1 MIIKSFELGK
11 IDISNYQL
19 FLIYGKN
26 SGLQNHIINT
36 YLTNNFD
43 GEINKYEEG
52 ELIINSEKIL
62 TELMNRSLFENEK
75 ILIISRVS
83 EKILKYIEELS
94 EKNLNDLKIILKSA
108 PLEKRSKLR
117 NYYEKNKTHIIIPT
131 YEDNEKSLSALAI
144 SFLNENKIKI
154 SRETLNLLINRASGE
169 RQNLQSELDKIL
181 NYSQTNTTISFDV
194 INKLSNLSE
203 NYEVNE
209 LANNYLA
216 KNTKNVSK
224 ILNENNYSNEDC
236 ILILRTLLNKSKKL
250 LEIIKKNEQLKNI
263 DQVLSATKPPIFW
276 KDKENIKI
284 QAKSWKLKDLKNK
297 IYEINNVETLI
308 KGNSKNSLNIICDF
322 IVNYQ

>member
-1 MIIKSFELGK
+1 MIIKVFEFNKLK
-11 IDISNYQL
+11 TSNYNFYL
-19 FLIYGKN
+19 FYGKN
-26 SGLQNHIINT
+26 EGLQNEIIK
-36 YLTNNFD
+36 
-43 GEINKYEEG
+43 KYFVDKFEG
-52 ELIINSEKIL
+52 QVDKYDENEFISNSETIFS
-62 TELMNRSLFENEK
+62 ELLNKSLFENEK

-181 NYSQTNTTISFDV
+181 NYSQTNKTISFDV

-297 IYEINNVETLI
+297 IYEMNNVETLI
-308 KGNSKNSLNIICDF
+308 KSNSKNSLNIICDF
-322 IVNYQ
+322 IVNY

>member
-1 MIIKSFELGK
+1 MI
-11 IDISNYQL
+11 D
-19 FLIYGKN
+19 
-26 SGLQNHIINT
+26 
-36 YLTNNFD
+36 
-43 GEINKYEEG
+43 
-52 ELIINSEKIL
+52 
-62 TELMNRSLFENEK
+62 R
-75 ILIISRVS
+75 
-83 EKILKYIEELS
+83 
-94 EKNLNDLKIILKSA
+94 NL
-108 PLEKRSKLR
+108 
-117 NYYEKNKTHIIIPT
+117 IIIPT

-144 SFLNENKIKI
+144 SFLNKNKIKI

-263 DQVLSATKPPIFW
+263 DQVLSSTKPPIFW

-297 IYEINNVETLI
+297 IYEMNNVETLI
-308 KGNSKNSLNIICDF
+308 KSNSKNSLNIISDF
-322 IVNYQ
+322 IVNY

>member
-1 MIIKSFELGK
+1 MIIKVFEFNKLK
-11 IDISNYQL
+11 TSNYKFYL
-19 FLIYGKN
+19 FYGKN
-26 SGLQNHIINT
+26 EGLQNEIIK
-36 YLTNNFD
+36 
-43 GEINKYEEG
+43 KYFVDKFEG
-52 ELIINSEKIL
+52 QVDKYDENEFISNSETIFS
-62 TELMNRSLFENEK
+62 ELLNKSLFENEK

-117 NYYEKNKTHIIIPT
+117 NYYEKNKTHIITPT
-131 YEDNEKSLSALAI
+131 YEDNEKSLSGLAI

-216 KNTKNVSK
+216 KKTKNVSK

-263 DQVLSATKPPIFW
+263 DQVLSSTKPPIFW

-284 QAKSWKLKDLKNK
+284 QAKLWKLKDLKNK
-297 IYEINNVETLI
+297 IYEMNNVETLI
-308 KGNSKNSLNIICDF
+308 KSNSKNSLNIISDF
-322 IVNYQ
+322 IVNY

>member
-1 MIIKSFELGK
+1 MIIKVFEFNKLK
-11 IDISNYQL
+11 TSNYKFYL
-19 FLIYGKN
+19 FYGKN
-26 SGLQNHIINT
+26 EGLQNEIIK
-36 YLTNNFD
+36 
-43 GEINKYEEG
+43 KYFVDKFEG
-52 ELIINSEKIL
+52 QVDKYDENEFISNSETIFS
-62 TELMNRSLFENEK
+62 ELLNKSLFENEK

-263 DQVLSATKPPIFW
+263 DQVLSSTKPPIFW

-322 IVNYQ
+322 IVNY

>member
-1 MIIKSFELGK
+1 MIIKVFEYNK
-11 IDISNYQL
+11 IKTSNYKFYL
-19 FLIYGKN
+19 FYGKN
-26 SGLQNHIINT
+26 EGLQNEIIK
-36 YLTNNFD
+36 
-43 GEINKYEEG
+43 KYFVDKFEG
-52 ELIINSEKIL
+52 QVDKYDENEFISNSETIFS
-62 TELMNRSLFENEK
+62 ELLNKSLFENEK

-83 EKILKYIEELS
+83 EKILKYIQELS
-94 EKNLNDLKIILKSA
+94 EKNFNDLKIILKSA

-154 SRETLNLLINRASGE
+154 SRETLNLLINRARGE

-263 DQVLSATKPPIFW
+263 DQVLSSTKPPIFW

-297 IYEINNVETLI
+297 IYEMNNVETLI
-308 KGNSKNSLNIICDF
+308 KSNSKNSLNIISDF
-322 IVNYQ
+322 IVNY

>member
-1 MIIKSFELGK
+1 MIVKVFEFKK
-11 IDISNYQL
+11 INISKFSL
-19 FLIYGKN
+19 FLFYGKN
-26 SGLQNHIINT
+26 EGLQNEIIK
-36 YLTNNFD
+36 
-43 GEINKYEEG
+43 KYFVDKFEG
-52 ELIINSEKIL
+52 QVDKYDENEFISNSETIFS
-62 TELMNRSLFENEK
+62 ELLNKSLFENEK

-263 DQVLSATKPPIFW
+263 DQVLSSTKPPIFW

-297 IYEINNVETLI
+297 IYEMNNVETLI
-308 KGNSKNSLNIICDF
+308 KSNSKNSLNIISDF
-322 IVNYQ
+322 IVNY

>member
-1 MIIKSFELGK
+1 
-11 IDISNYQL
+11 
-19 FLIYGKN
+19 
-26 SGLQNHIINT
+26 
-36 YLTNNFD
+36 
-43 GEINKYEEG
+43 
-52 ELIINSEKIL
+52 
-62 TELMNRSLFENEK
+62 
-75 ILIISRVS
+75 
-83 EKILKYIEELS
+83 
-94 EKNLNDLKIILKSA
+94 
-108 PLEKRSKLR
+108 
-117 NYYEKNKTHIIIPT
+117 
-131 YEDNEKSLSALAI
+131 
-144 SFLNENKIKI
+144 
-154 SRETLNLLINRASGE
+154 LLINRASGE

-263 DQVLSATKPPIFW
+263 DQVLSSTKPPIFW

-297 IYEINNVETLI
+297 IYEMNNVETLI
-308 KGNSKNSLNIICDF
+308 KSNSKNSLNIISDF
-322 IVNYQ
+322 IVNY

>member
-1 MIIKSFELGK
+1 MIIKVFEFNKLK
-11 IDISNYQL
+11 TSNYKFYL
-19 FLIYGKN
+19 FYGKN
-26 SGLQNHIINT
+26 EGLQNEIIK
-36 YLTNNFD
+36 
-43 GEINKYEEG
+43 KYFVDKFEG
-52 ELIINSEKIL
+52 QVDKYDENEFISNSETIFS
-62 TELMNRSLFENEK
+62 ELLNKSLFENEK

-144 SFLNENKIKI
+144 SFLNKNKIKI
-154 SRETLNLLINRASGE
+154 SRKTLNLLINRASGE

-181 NYSQTNTTISFDV
+181 NYSQTNKTISFDV

-216 KNTKNVSK
+216 KNKKNVSK

-263 DQVLSATKPPIFW
+263 DQVLSSTKPPIFW

-297 IYEINNVETLI
+297 IYEMNNVETLI
-308 KGNSKNSLNIICDF
+308 KSNSKNSLNIISDF
-322 IVNYQ
+322 IVNY

>member
-1 MIIKSFELGK
+1 MIVKAFEFNKLK
-11 IDISNYQL
+11 TSNYNFYL
-19 FLIYGKN
+19 FYGKN
-26 SGLQNHIINT
+26 EGLQNEI
-36 YLTNNFD
+36 
-43 GEINKYEEG
+43 INKYFVDKFDGQIDKYEEN
-52 ELIINSEKIL
+52 EFINNSEIIFS
-62 TELMNRSLFENEK
+62 ELLNKSLFDNEK
-75 ILIISRVS
+75 ILIISRVG
-83 EKILKYIEELS
+83 EKIFKYVEELS
-94 EKNLNDLKIILKSA
+94 GKNLNDVKIILKSTS
-108 PLEKRSKLR
+108 LEKRSKLR
-117 NYYEKNKTHIIIPT
+117 NYYEKNKTHIITPT
-131 YEDNEKSLSALAI
+131 YEDNEKSLSGLAI

-154 SRETLNLLINRASGE
+154 SREALNLLISRASGE
-169 RQNLQSELDKIL
+169 RQNLKSELEKIF
-181 NYSQTNTTISFDV
+181 NYSQTNKTISFDV

-209 LANNYLA
+209 LANSYLS

-322 IVNYQ
+322 IVNY

>member
-1 MIIKSFELGK
+1 MIVKVFEFNKLK
-11 IDISNYQL
+11 TSNYNFYL
-19 FLIYGKN
+19 FYGKN
-26 SGLQNHIINT
+26 EGLQNEI
-36 YLTNNFD
+36 
-43 GEINKYEEG
+43 INKYFVDKFEG
-52 ELIINSEKIL
+52 QVDKYDENEFISNSETIL
-62 TELMNRSLFENEK
+62 SELLNKSLFDNEK
-75 ILIISRVS
+75 ILIISRVG
-83 EKILKYIEELS
+83 EKIFKYVEELS
-94 EKNLNDLKIILKSA
+94 GKNLNDVKIILKST

-117 NYYEKNKTHIIIPT
+117 NYYEKNKTHIITPT

-181 NYSQTNTTISFDV
+181 NYSQTNKTISFDV

-216 KNTKNVSK
+216 KNTKIVSK

-263 DQVLSATKPPIFW
+263 DQVLSSTKPPIFW

-297 IYEINNVETLI
+297 IYEMNNVETLI
-308 KGNSKNSLNIICDF
+308 KSNSKNSLNIISDF
-322 IVNYQ
+322 IVNY

>member
-1 MIIKSFELGK
+1 MIVKAFEFNKLK
-11 IDISNYQL
+11 TSNYNFYL
-19 FLIYGKN
+19 FYGKN
-26 SGLQNHIINT
+26 EGLQNEI
-36 YLTNNFD
+36 
-43 GEINKYEEG
+43 INKYFVDKFDGQIDKYEEN
-52 ELIINSEKIL
+52 EFINNSEIIFS
-62 TELMNRSLFENEK
+62 ELLNKSLFDNEK
-75 ILIISRVS
+75 ILIISRVG
-83 EKILKYIEELS
+83 EKIFKYVEELS
-94 EKNLNDLKIILKSA
+94 GKNLNDVKIILKSTS
-108 PLEKRSKLR
+108 LEKRSKLR
-117 NYYEKNKTHIIIPT
+117 NYYEKNKTHIITPT
-131 YEDNEKSLSALAI
+131 YEDNEKSLSGLAI

-154 SRETLNLLINRASGE
+154 SREALNLLISRASGE
-169 RQNLQSELDKIL
+169 RQNLKSELEKIF
-181 NYSQTNTTISFDV
+181 NYSQTNKTISFDV

-263 DQVLSATKPPIFW
+263 DQVLSSTKPPIFW

-297 IYEINNVETLI
+297 IYEMNNVETLI
-308 KGNSKNSLNIICDF
+308 KSNSKNSLNIICDF
-322 IVNYQ
+322 IVNY

>member
-1 MIIKSFELGK
+1 MIIKAFEFNKLK
-11 IDISNYQL
+11 TSNYNFYL
-19 FLIYGKN
+19 FYGKN
-26 SGLQNHIINT
+26 EGLQNEI
-36 YLTNNFD
+36 
-43 GEINKYEEG
+43 INKYFVDKFDGQIDKYEENEFINNSDIIFS
-52 ELIINSEKIL
+52 ELLNK
-62 TELMNRSLFENEK
+62 SLFDNEK
-75 ILIISRVS
+75 ILIISRVG
-83 EKILKYIEELS
+83 EKIFKYVEKLS
-94 EKNLNDLKIILKSA
+94 GKNLNDVKIILKSTS
-108 PLEKRSKLR
+108 LEKRSKLR

-263 DQVLSATKPPIFW
+263 DQVLSSTKPPIFW

-297 IYEINNVETLI
+297 IYEMNNVETLI
-308 KGNSKNSLNIICDF
+308 KSNSKNSLNIISDF
-322 IVNYQ
+322 IVNY

>member
-1 MIIKSFELGK
+1 MIVKAFEFNKLK
-11 IDISNYQL
+11 TSNYNFYL
-19 FLIYGKN
+19 FYGKN
-26 SGLQNHIINT
+26 EGLQNEI
-36 YLTNNFD
+36 
-43 GEINKYEEG
+43 INKYFVDKFDGQIDKYEEN
-52 ELIINSEKIL
+52 EFINNSEIIFREIL
-62 TELMNRSLFENEK
+62 NKSLFDNEK
-75 ILIISRVS
+75 ILIISRVG
-83 EKILKYIEELS
+83 EKIFKYVEELS
-94 EKNLNDLKIILKSA
+94 GKNLNDVKIILKSTS
-108 PLEKRSKLR
+108 LEKRSKLR
-117 NYYEKNKTHIIIPT
+117 NYYEKNKTHIITPT
-131 YEDNEKSLSALAI
+131 YEDNEKSLSGLAI

-154 SRETLNLLINRASGE
+154 SREALNLLISRASGE
-169 RQNLQSELDKIL
+169 RQNLKSELEKIF
-181 NYSQTNTTISFDV
+181 NYSQTNKTISFDV

-209 LANNYLA
+209 LANSYLS

-263 DQVLSATKPPIFW
+263 DQVLSETKPPIFW

-322 IVNYQ
+322 IVNY

>member
-1 MIIKSFELGK
+1 MIVKAFEFNKLK
-11 IDISNYQL
+11 TSNYNFYL
-19 FLIYGKN
+19 FYGKN
-26 SGLQNHIINT
+26 EGLQNEI
-36 YLTNNFD
+36 
-43 GEINKYEEG
+43 INKYFVDKFDGQIDKYEEN
-52 ELIINSEKIL
+52 EFINNSEIIFS
-62 TELMNRSLFENEK
+62 ELLNKSLFDNEK
-75 ILIISRVS
+75 ILIISRVG
-83 EKILKYIEELS
+83 EKIFKYVEKLS
-94 EKNLNDLKIILKSA
+94 GKNLNDVKIILKSTS
-108 PLEKRSKLR
+108 LEKRSKLR
-117 NYYEKNKTHIIIPT
+117 NYYEKNKTHIITPT
-131 YEDNEKSLSALAI
+131 YEDNEKSLSGLAI

-154 SRETLNLLINRASGE
+154 SREALNLLISRASGE
-169 RQNLQSELDKIL
+169 RQNLKSELEKIF
-181 NYSQTNTTISFDV
+181 NYSQTNKTISFDV

-209 LANNYLA
+209 LANSYLS

-263 DQVLSATKPPIFW
+263 DQVLSETKPPIFW

-322 IVNYQ
+322 IVNY

>member
-1 MIIKSFELGK
+1 MIVKAFEFNKLK
-11 IDISNYQL
+11 KSNYNFYL
-19 FLIYGKN
+19 FYGKN
-26 SGLQNHIINT
+26 EGLQNEI
-36 YLTNNFD
+36 
-43 GEINKYEEG
+43 INKYFVDKFDGQIDKYEEN
-52 ELIINSEKIL
+52 EFINNSEIIFS
-62 TELMNRSLFENEK
+62 ELLNKSLFDNEK
-75 ILIISRVS
+75 ILIISRVG
-83 EKILKYIEELS
+83 EKIFKYVEKLS
-94 EKNLNDLKIILKSA
+94 GKNLNDVKIILKSTS
-108 PLEKRSKLR
+108 LEKRSKLR
-117 NYYEKNKTHIIIPT
+117 NYYEKNKTHIITPT
-131 YEDNEKSLSALAI
+131 YEDNEKSLSGLAI

-154 SRETLNLLINRASGE
+154 SREALNLLISRASGE
-169 RQNLQSELDKIL
+169 RQNLKSELEKIF
-181 NYSQTNTTISFDV
+181 NYSQTNKTISFDV

-209 LANNYLA
+209 LANSYLS

-263 DQVLSATKPPIFW
+263 DQVLSETKPPIFW

-322 IVNYQ
+322 IVNY

>member
-1 MIIKSFELGK
+1 MIVKVFEFKK
-11 IDISNYQL
+11 INISKFSL
-19 FLIYGKN
+19 FLFYGKN
-26 SGLQNHIINT
+26 EGLQNEIINKHF
-36 YLTNNFD
+36 LDKFE
-43 GEINKYEEG
+43 GQINKYEES
-52 ELIINSEKIL
+52 EFINNIETIT
-62 TELMNRSLFENEK
+62 TELLNRSLFDDK
-75 ILIISRVS
+75 RILIISRVS
-83 EKILKYIEELS
+83 DKIFKYIEELS
-94 EKNLNDLKIILKSA
+94 EKNLDDIKILLKSG

-117 NYYEKNKTHIIIPT
+117 NYCEKNKSLIVTPT
-131 YEDNEKSLSALAI
+131 YEDNENSLSALAI

-181 NYSQTNTTISFDV
+181 NYSQTNKTISFDV

-216 KNTKNVSK
+216 KNKKNVSK

-308 KGNSKNSLNIICDF
+308 KGNSKNSLNIISDF
-322 IVNYQ
+322 IVNY

>member
-1 MIIKSFELGK
+1 MF
-11 IDISNYQL
+11 
-19 FLIYGKN
+19 YGKN
-26 SGLQNHIINT
+26 EGLQNEIINKHF
-36 YLTNNFD
+36 LDKFE
-43 GEINKYEEG
+43 GQINKYEES
-52 ELIINSEKIL
+52 EFINNIETIT
-62 TELMNRSLFENEK
+62 TELLNRSLFDDK
-75 ILIISRVS
+75 RILIISRVS
-83 EKILKYIEELS
+83 DKIFKYIEELS
-94 EKNLNDLKIILKSA
+94 EKNLDDIKILLKSG

-117 NYYEKNKTHIIIPT
+117 NYCEKNKSLIVTPT
-131 YEDNEKSLSALAI
+131 YEDNENSLSALAI

-181 NYSQTNTTISFDV
+181 NYSQTNKTISFDV

-216 KNTKNVSK
+216 KNKKNVSK

-297 IYEINNVETLI
+297 IYEMNNVETLI
-308 KGNSKNSLNIICDF
+308 KSNSKNSLNIICDF
-322 IVNYQ
+322 IVNY

>member
-1 MIIKSFELGK
+1 MIIKVFEFNKLK
-11 IDISNYQL
+11 TSNYKFYL
-19 FLIYGKN
+19 FYGKN
-26 SGLQNHIINT
+26 EGLQNEIIK
-36 YLTNNFD
+36 
-43 GEINKYEEG
+43 KYFVDKFEG
-52 ELIINSEKIL
+52 QVDKYDENEFISNSETIFS
-62 TELMNRSLFENEK
+62 ELLNKSLFENEK

-263 DQVLSATKPPIFW
+263 DQVLSSTKPPIFW

-297 IYEINNVETLI
+297 IYEMNNVETLI
-308 KGNSKNSLNIICDF
+308 KSNSKNSLNIISDF
-322 IVNYQ
+322 IVNY

>member
-1 MIIKSFELGK
+1 MIVKAFEFNKLK
-11 IDISNYQL
+11 TSNYNFYL
-19 FLIYGKN
+19 FYGKN
-26 SGLQNHIINT
+26 EGLQNEI
-36 YLTNNFD
+36 
-43 GEINKYEEG
+43 INKYFVDKFDGQIDKYEEN
-52 ELIINSEKIL
+52 EFINNSEIIFREIL
-62 TELMNRSLFENEK
+62 NKSLFDNEK
-75 ILIISRVS
+75 ILIISRVG
-83 EKILKYIEELS
+83 EKIFKYVEKLS
-94 EKNLNDLKIILKSA
+94 GKNLNDVKIILKSTS
-108 PLEKRSKLR
+108 LEKRSKLR
-117 NYYEKNKTHIIIPT
+117 NYYEKNKTHIITPT
-131 YEDNEKSLSALAI
+131 YEDNEKSLSGLAI

-154 SRETLNLLINRASGE
+154 SREALNLLISRASGE
-169 RQNLQSELDKIL
+169 RQNLKSELEKIF
-181 NYSQTNTTISFDV
+181 NYSQTNKTISFDV

-209 LANNYLA
+209 LANSYLS

-263 DQVLSATKPPIFW
+263 DQVLSETKPPIFW

-322 IVNYQ
+322 IVNY

>member
-1 MIIKSFELGK
+1 MIVKAFEFNKLK
-11 IDISNYQL
+11 TSNYNFYL
-19 FLIYGKN
+19 FYGKN
-26 SGLQNHIINT
+26 EGLQNEI
-36 YLTNNFD
+36 
-43 GEINKYEEG
+43 INKYFVDKFDGQIDKYEEN
-52 ELIINSEKIL
+52 EFINNSEIIFS
-62 TELMNRSLFENEK
+62 ELLNKSLFDNEK
-75 ILIISRVS
+75 ILIISRVG
-83 EKILKYIEELS
+83 EKIFKYVEKLS
-94 EKNLNDLKIILKSA
+94 GKNLNDVKIILKSTS
-108 PLEKRSKLR
+108 LEKRSKLR
-117 NYYEKNKTHIIIPT
+117 NYYEKNKTHIITPT
-131 YEDNEKSLSALAI
+131 YEDNEKSLSGLAI

-154 SRETLNLLINRASGE
+154 SREALNLLISRASGE
-169 RQNLQSELDKIL
+169 RQNLKSELEKIF
-181 NYSQTNTTISFDV
+181 NYSQTNKTISFDV

-209 LANNYLA
+209 LANSYLS

-322 IVNYQ
+322 IVNY

>member
-1 MIIKSFELGK
+1 MIVKVFEFNKLK
-11 IDISNYQL
+11 TSNYNFYL
-19 FLIYGKN
+19 FYGKN
-26 SGLQNHIINT
+26 EGLQNEI
-36 YLTNNFD
+36 
-43 GEINKYEEG
+43 INKYFVDKFEG
-52 ELIINSEKIL
+52 QVDKYDENEFISNSETIL
-62 TELMNRSLFENEK
+62 SELLNKSLFDNEK
-75 ILIISRVS
+75 ILIISRVG
-83 EKILKYIEELS
+83 EKIFKYIEELS
-94 EKNLNDLKIILKSA
+94 GKNLNDVKIILKST

-117 NYYEKNKTHIIIPT
+117 NYYEKNKTHIITPT

-181 NYSQTNTTISFDV
+181 NYSQTNKTISFDV

-216 KNTKNVSK
+216 KNTKIVSK

-263 DQVLSATKPPIFW
+263 DQVLSSTKPPIFW

-297 IYEINNVETLI
+297 IYEMNNVETLI
-308 KGNSKNSLNIICDF
+308 KSNSKNSLNIISDF
-322 IVNYQ
+322 IVNY

>member
-1 MIIKSFELGK
+1 MIIKVFEFNKLK
-11 IDISNYQL
+11 TSNYKFYL
-19 FLIYGKN
+19 FYGKN
-26 SGLQNHIINT
+26 EGLQNEIIK
-36 YLTNNFD
+36 
-43 GEINKYEEG
+43 KYFVDKFEG
-52 ELIINSEKIL
+52 QVDKYDENEFISNSETIFS
-62 TELMNRSLFENEK
+62 ELLNKSLFENEK

-263 DQVLSATKPPIFW
+263 DQVLSSTKPPIFW

-297 IYEINNVETLI
+297 IYEMNNVETLI
-308 KGNSKNSLNIICDF
+308 KSNSKNSLNIICDF
-322 IVNYQ
+322 IVNY

>member
-1 MIIKSFELGK
+1 MIVKAFEFNKLK
-11 IDISNYQL
+11 TSNYNFYL
-19 FLIYGKN
+19 FYGKN
-26 SGLQNHIINT
+26 EGLQNEI
-36 YLTNNFD
+36 
-43 GEINKYEEG
+43 INKYFVDKFDGQIDKYEEN
-52 ELIINSEKIL
+52 EFINNSEIIFREIL
-62 TELMNRSLFENEK
+62 NKSLFDNEK
-75 ILIISRVS
+75 ILIISRVG
-83 EKILKYIEELS
+83 EKIFKYVEKLS
-94 EKNLNDLKIILKSA
+94 GKNLNDVKIILKSTS
-108 PLEKRSKLR
+108 LEKRSKLR
-117 NYYEKNKTHIIIPT
+117 NYYEKNKTHIITPT
-131 YEDNEKSLSALAI
+131 YEDNEKSLSGLAI

-154 SRETLNLLINRASGE
+154 SREALNLLISRASGE
-169 RQNLQSELDKIL
+169 RQNLKSELEKIF
-181 NYSQTNTTISFDV
+181 NYSQTNKTISFDV

-209 LANNYLA
+209 LANSYLS

-322 IVNYQ
+322 IVNY

>member
-1 MIIKSFELGK
+1 MIIKVFEFNKLK
-11 IDISNYQL
+11 TSNYNFYL
-19 FLIYGKN
+19 FYGKN
-26 SGLQNHIINT
+26 EGLQNEIIK
-36 YLTNNFD
+36 
-43 GEINKYEEG
+43 KYFVDKFEG
-52 ELIINSEKIL
+52 QIDKYDENEFISNSETIFS
-62 TELMNRSLFENEK
+62 ELLNKSLFENEK

-94 EKNLNDLKIILKSA
+94 EKNLNDLKIILKST

-263 DQVLSATKPPIFW
+263 DQVLSSTKPPIFW

-297 IYEINNVETLI
+297 IYEMNNVETLI
-308 KGNSKNSLNIICDF
+308 KSNSKNSLNIISDF
-322 IVNYQ
+322 IVNY

>member
-1 MIIKSFELGK
+1 MIVKAFEFNKLK
-11 IDISNYQL
+11 TSNYNFYL
-19 FLIYGKN
+19 FYGKN
-26 SGLQNHIINT
+26 EGLQNEI
-36 YLTNNFD
+36 
-43 GEINKYEEG
+43 INKYFVDKFDGQIDKYEEN
-52 ELIINSEKIL
+52 EFINNSEIIFS
-62 TELMNRSLFENEK
+62 ELLNKSLFDNEK
-75 ILIISRVS
+75 ILIISRVG
-83 EKILKYIEELS
+83 EKIFKYVEELS
-94 EKNLNDLKIILKSA
+94 GKNLNDVKIILKSTS
-108 PLEKRSKLR
+108 LEKRSKLR
-117 NYYEKNKTHIIIPT
+117 NYYEKNKTHIITPT
-131 YEDNEKSLSALAI
+131 YEDNEKSLSGLAI

-154 SRETLNLLINRASGE
+154 SREALNLLISRASGE
-169 RQNLQSELDKIL
+169 RQNLKSELEKIF
-181 NYSQTNTTISFDV
+181 NYSQTNKTISFDV

-209 LANNYLA
+209 LANSYLS

-263 DQVLSATKPPIFW
+263 DQVLSETKPPIFW

-322 IVNYQ
+322 IVNY

>member
-1 MIIKSFELGK
+1 MIIKVFEFNKLK
-11 IDISNYQL
+11 TSNYKFYL
-19 FLIYGKN
+19 FYGKN
-26 SGLQNHIINT
+26 EGLQNEIIK
-36 YLTNNFD
+36 
-43 GEINKYEEG
+43 KYFVDKFEG
-52 ELIINSEKIL
+52 QVDKYDENEFISNSETIFS
-62 TELMNRSLFENEK
+62 ELLNKSLFENEK

-263 DQVLSATKPPIFW
+263 DQVLSSTKPPIFW
-276 KDKENIKI
+276 KDKEKIKI

-297 IYEINNVETLI
+297 IYEMNNVETLI
-308 KGNSKNSLNIICDF
+308 KSNSKNSLNIISDF
-322 IVNYQ
+322 IVNY

>member
-1 MIIKSFELGK
+1 MIIKVFEFNKLK
-11 IDISNYQL
+11 TSNYNFYL
-19 FLIYGKN
+19 FYGKN
-26 SGLQNHIINT
+26 EGLQNEIIK
-36 YLTNNFD
+36 
-43 GEINKYEEG
+43 KYFVDKFEG
-52 ELIINSEKIL
+52 QVDKYDENEFISNSETIFS
-62 TELMNRSLFENEK
+62 ELLNKSLFENEK

-83 EKILKYIEELS
+83 EKILKYIQELS

-181 NYSQTNTTISFDV
+181 NYSQTNKTISFDV

-263 DQVLSATKPPIFW
+263 DQVLSSTKPPIFW

-297 IYEINNVETLI
+297 IYEMNNVETLI
-308 KGNSKNSLNIICDF
+308 KSNSKNSLNIISDF
-322 IVNYQ
+322 IVNY

>member
-1 MIIKSFELGK
+1 MIVKAFEFNKLK
-11 IDISNYQL
+11 TSNYNFYL
-19 FLIYGKN
+19 FYGKN
-26 SGLQNHIINT
+26 EGLQNEI
-36 YLTNNFD
+36 
-43 GEINKYEEG
+43 INKYFVDKFDGQIDKYEEN
-52 ELIINSEKIL
+52 EFINNSEIIFS
-62 TELMNRSLFENEK
+62 ELLNKSLFDNEK
-75 ILIISRVS
+75 ILIISRVG
-83 EKILKYIEELS
+83 EKIFKYVEELS
-94 EKNLNDLKIILKSA
+94 GKNLNDVKIILKSTS
-108 PLEKRSKLR
+108 LEKRSKLR

-131 YEDNEKSLSALAI
+131 YEDNEKSLSGLAI

-276 KDKENIKI
+276 KDKENVKKQVNEWKI
-284 QAKSWKLKDLKNK
+284 NDLKEK
-297 IYEINNVETLI
+297 IYKISEIESII
-308 KGNSKNSLNIICDF
+308 KNNSKNSLNIVSDF
-322 IVNYQ
+322 IVNY

>member
-1 MIIKSFELGK
+1 MIVKAFEFNKLK
-11 IDISNYQL
+11 TSNYNFYL
-19 FLIYGKN
+19 FYGKN
-26 SGLQNHIINT
+26 EGLQNEI
-36 YLTNNFD
+36 
-43 GEINKYEEG
+43 INKYFVDKFDGQIDKYEEN
-52 ELIINSEKIL
+52 EFINNSEIIFS
-62 TELMNRSLFENEK
+62 ELLNKSLFDNEK
-75 ILIISRVS
+75 ILIISRVG
-83 EKILKYIEELS
+83 EKIFKYVEKLS
-94 EKNLNDLKIILKSA
+94 GKNLNDVKIILKSTS
-108 PLEKRSKLR
+108 LEKRSKLR
-117 NYYEKNKTHIIIPT
+117 NYYEKNKTHIITPT
-131 YEDNEKSLSALAI
+131 YEDNEKSLSGLAI

-154 SRETLNLLINRASGE
+154 SREALNLLISRASGE
-169 RQNLQSELDKIL
+169 RQNLKSELEKIF
-181 NYSQTNTTISFDV
+181 NYSQTNKTISFDV

-209 LANNYLA
+209 LANSYLS

-297 IYEINNVETLI
+297 IYEMNNVETLI
-308 KGNSKNSLNIICDF
+308 KSNSKNSLNIICDF
-322 IVNYQ
+322 IVNY

>member
-1 MIIKSFELGK
+1 MIIKVFEFNKLK
-11 IDISNYQL
+11 TSNYKFYL
-19 FLIYGKN
+19 FYGKN
-26 SGLQNHIINT
+26 EGLQNEIIK
-36 YLTNNFD
+36 
-43 GEINKYEEG
+43 KYFVDKFEG
-52 ELIINSEKIL
+52 QVDKYDENEFISNSETIFS
-62 TELMNRSLFENEK
+62 ELLNKSLFENEK

-83 EKILKYIEELS
+83 EKILKYIQELS
-94 EKNLNDLKIILKSA
+94 EKNFNDLKIILKSA

-263 DQVLSATKPPIFW
+263 DQVLSSTKPPIFW

-297 IYEINNVETLI
+297 IYEMNNVETLI
-308 KGNSKNSLNIICDF
+308 KSNSKNSLNIISDF
-322 IVNYQ
+322 IVNY

>member
-1 MIIKSFELGK
+1 MIIKVFEFNKLK
-11 IDISNYQL
+11 TSNYKFYL
-19 FLIYGKN
+19 FYGKN
-26 SGLQNHIINT
+26 EGLQNEIIK
-36 YLTNNFD
+36 
-43 GEINKYEEG
+43 KYFVDKFEG
-52 ELIINSEKIL
+52 QVDKYDENEFISNSETIFS
-62 TELMNRSLFENEK
+62 ELLNKSLFENEK

-83 EKILKYIEELS
+83 EKILKYIQELS
-94 EKNLNDLKIILKSA
+94 EKNFNDLKIILKSA

-263 DQVLSATKPPIFW
+263 DQVLSSTKPPIFW
-276 KDKENIKI
+276 CSFKKKI
-284 QAKSWKLKDLKNK
+284 RPQK
-297 IYEINNVETLI
+297 
-308 KGNSKNSLNIICDF
+308 
-322 IVNYQ
+322 